1 MQSSNIL
8 KNFSK
13 ELLDIDVLKYP
24 HHGNASIDKTLINYM
39 SPKYVV
45 VTSASDELAK
55 RSEKSYLKKQGA
67 SIYYSY
73 KSKNILIISDGTNL
87 QIKTNVNPS
96 DYKK

>member
-1 MQSSNIL
+1 MIRLRQIKILVEEASDDKILSKCSSKLGIKRDDIIDFNIV
-8 KNFSK
+8 KR
-13 ELLDIDVLKYP
+13 
-24 HHGNASIDKTLINYM
+24 SID
-39 SPKYVV
+39 
-45 VTSASDELAK
+45 A
-55 RSEKSYLKKQGA
+55 REKP

>member
-1 MQSSNIL
+1 
-8 KNFSK
+8 
-13 ELLDIDVLKYP
+13 
-24 HHGNASIDKTLINYM
+24 M
-39 SPKYVV
+39 SPHYVV

-55 RSEKSYLKKQGA
+55 RSEKSYLQKQGA

-87 QIKTNVNPS
+87 QIKTNVKPS